1 MRLSRNLLHRPSHVS
16 DRLLAAAL
24 FGGAACL
31 LAVGFWA
38 VFWADVAAFGAAVGV
53 PAAAVIGA
61 LAAPRLAAHAATS
74 SGPTRAARDGAAVA
88 IWAYV
93 LGAFALAVFV
103 AVTDGIGFGGIVR
116 GFALGLLFSLGYG
129 AIALVPALILGAGAG
144 WLFYVLRTNAS
155 PAGAV

>member
-1 MRLSRNLLHRPSHVS
+1 MA

-31 LAVGFWA
+31 LAVGVWA

-53 PAAAVIGA
+53 PAAAIFGA
-61 LAAPRLAAHAATS
+61 LAAPRFTAHAAAAC
-74 SGPTRAARDGAAVA
+74 GPARACRDGAAVA
-88 IWAYV
+88 IWAHL

-103 AVTDGIGFGGIVR
+103 AVTDGIGAGGAVK

-129 AIALVPALILGAGAG
+129 AIALVPALALGAGAG
-144 WLFYVLRTNAS
+144 WLFYVFKTNAS